1 VNAIWKCAI
10 AALAISMSTA
20 QSASAWIHDVDADK
34 VDDRIERVRAQGISA
49 AYEEGPVQSPRMAIA
64 VFDGEPLTFGVY
76 IGYDHHPTDA
86 DAAGLEALGIEVIRR
101 YVYIDYIRSQVT
113 AEQMDAITALPGVT
127 RVEAIPMVYRLNH
140 YGSRVVRARDAT
152 GLKKAENTALFPS
165 VRGAYGID
173 GTGIVVAILDTGV
186 NDEPDQLNP
195 NFPGHESVAG
205 KFLGGGNFYFG
216 QPALNTAL
224 DASENPQDHGA
235 EASSYHGTHVAGTA
249 IGTGGQGNF
258 FTGVAPAARLVDCKV
273 LSDGGAGFGSAD
285 GVEWCIANMNN
296 TWGLTGDDLIYS
308 GIDVLSLSLG
318 GTSSSDGTDASCQM
332 MNAAVEAGLVVCIA
346 TGNDDSQ
353 NYIAS
358 PAAADLVISVG
369 ATDHAKSLTRADDLV
384 TTFSNEGPRL
394 DDGDADNFDEM
405 KPSVAAPG
413 ANILSADG
421 DPITGDGTGYKP
433 LGGTSMS
440 TPAVSGVCALV
451 RQANPNLT
459 PLEIRSIIQN
469 TAEHFIPTAK
479 AIQPANDPFGLD
491 PNYNPACGW
500 GSIDAYAAVKEA
512 LNSTSGV
519 QVVQFRPVARPADLA
534 VDVTWVTQR
543 EYAFQGFHVYRAT
556 DVSGAPG
563 AFAQITPALVPQSV
577 DGDPNIEGDDNRTPY
592 VFVDADPALVLGQ
605 TYWYQVAWVAIDG
618 TPNFEPAAPVDFG
631 EPPRLATVFY
641 SIAHDEPD
649 TDLNISFGVSRAY
662 DAESSDYLVVGD
674 AKEAEQ
680 DSMVLLGPANAAT
693 ATIGNENHF
702 WSIGLSENDGVAPFL
717 PPGNTGIPNPW
728 FLNVIEG
735 HFINRAGRIT
745 SFSVFV
751 HDAPGSS
758 SGTLYVTNSVLPA
771 PTIEGQATTVWVP
784 DRATPVESARLFT
797 SSERGG
803 VRVTAQLDD
812 ALTGSRVWVSRA
824 SSTDFAEREQ
834 LNRDALMAGGRTF
847 EYLDTSAQAG
857 VAYWYWI
864 EFTDARGRT
873 VIGGPV
879 MGRALGSGG
888 ADATTAFSGP
898 NPIRSQGT
906 FEYTIGSDVA
916 PEGNASIL
924 ITVHDVQGRL
934 VRTLKEG
941 VEPAGH
947 YAVDWNADDAT
958 GARVAAGTYFL
969 RFSAGKL
976 TRTSKHTIV
985 R

>member
-1 VNAIWKCAI
+1 MNTIWKHAI
-10 AALAISMSTA
+10 AALAISMGTA
-20 QSASAWIHDVDADK
+20 QSASAWIHDADGDK
-34 VDDRIERVRAQGISA
+34 IDDRIERVRVEGISA
-49 AYEEGPVQSPRMAIA
+49 AYEENAIQAPRLAIA
-64 VFDGEPLTFGVY
+64 VFDGEPLTYGVY
-76 IGYDHHPTDA
+76 IGYDHHPTEA
-86 DAAGLEALGIEVIRR
+86 DAANLEALGIDVIKR

-113 AEQMDAITALPGVT
+113 AEQIDAIAALAGVT

-140 YGSRVVRARDAT
+140 YGTRVVRARDAA
-152 GLKKAENTALFPS
+152 GLKKAENTVLFPS
-165 VRGAYGID
+165 VRGAYGYD

-186 NDEPDQLNP
+186 NDAPDQFNP
-195 NFPGHESVAG
+195 GFPGHESVAG

-216 QPALNTAL
+216 QPILNTAL

-235 EASSYHGTHVAGTA
+235 EASSYHATHVAGTA
-249 IGTGGQGNF
+249 VGTGGTGDF

-273 LSDGGAGFGSAD
+273 LSDGGVGFGSTD

-296 TWGLTGDDLIYS
+296 TWGLSGDDLIYS

-353 NYIAS
+353 AYIAS
-358 PAAADLVISVG
+358 PAAADLVIAVG
-369 ATDHAKSLTRADDLV
+369 ASDHAKSLTRSDDLV
-384 TTFSNEGPRL
+384 TSFSNEGPRL

-405 KPSVAAPG
+405 KPSVVAPG

-421 DPITGDGTGYKP
+421 DPLLGDGTGYKP

-440 TPAVSGVCALV
+440 TPCVSGVCALI

-459 PLEIRSIIQN
+459 PLEVRAIIQN
-469 TAEHFIPTAK
+469 TAEHGIPTAK
-479 AIQPANDPFGLD
+479 EIQPEDDPFDLD

-534 VDVTWVTQR
+534 IDVTWATQR
-543 EYAFQGFHVYRAT
+543 EYAFQGFHVYRAP

-563 AFAQITPALVPQSV
+563 AFAQITPALVPQSP
-577 DGDPNIEGDDNRTPY
+577 DGDPIIEADDNRTPY
-592 VFVDADPALVLGQ
+592 VFVDADPSLVLGQ
-605 TYWYQVAWVAIDG
+605 TYWYQVAWIATNG

-631 EPPRLATVFY
+631 EPPRLATVYY

-649 TDLNISFGVSRAY
+649 ADLNVSFGVSRTY
-662 DAESSDYLVVGD
+662 DPENGDYVVVGD

-693 ATIGNENHF
+693 ATIGNEEHF
-702 WSIGLSENDGVAPFL
+702 WSVGLAENDGVAAFL
-717 PPGNTGIPNPW
+717 PPGNQGIPNPW

-735 HFINRAGRIT
+735 NYINRAGRVT

-751 HDAPGSS
+751 NDSPGSS
-758 SGTLYVTNSVLPA
+758 SGTLYATNSPLPA
-771 PTIEGQATTVWVP
+771 PTIEGMATTVWVP
-784 DRATPVESARLFT
+784 DRTVPVEPARLFT
-797 SSERGG
+797 SSERGA
-803 VRVTAQLDD
+803 VRVVANIGD
-812 ALTGSRVWVSRA
+812 AGSRVWVSRA
-824 SSTDFAEREQ
+824 SSTNFAERER
-834 LNRDALMAGGRTF
+834 LNGEPLTSGGRTF
-847 EYLDTSAQAG
+847 EFLDTTARPG
-857 VAYWYWI
+857 ETYWYWVEI
-864 EFTDARGRT
+864 TDTRGQT

-879 MGRALGSGG
+879 MGRALSSDG
-888 ADATTAFSGP
+888 AYAITAFSGP
-898 NPIRSQGT
+898 NPIRSHGT
-906 FEYTIGSDVA
+906 FEYTIGSDIATEGSA
-916 PEGNASIL
+916 PVL

-934 VRTLKEG
+934 VRTLKQGLETAG
-941 VEPAGH
+941 RYSVE
-947 YAVDWNADDAT
+947 WNADDDA

-969 RFSAGKL
+969 RFSAGRM